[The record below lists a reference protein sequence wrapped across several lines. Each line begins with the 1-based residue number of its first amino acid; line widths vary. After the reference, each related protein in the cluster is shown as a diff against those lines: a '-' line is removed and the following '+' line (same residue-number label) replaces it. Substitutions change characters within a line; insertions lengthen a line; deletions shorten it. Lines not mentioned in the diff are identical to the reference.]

1 MKKGSIALPGQ
12 QLRGVWILCFTNETA
27 YRDIVSCCGHLYR
40 YWVKGLSGQT
50 PPSDQAYQLY
60 AHCCLSSGCSL
71 LWKSEGESF
80 TPSGRAQM
88 WHLKQQWRSRTFMFP
103 LRACLGRS
111 EPDKITSVRL
121 ESPVS
126 SCTQVEVMQRRWR
139 KSRIHVLGESASRMQ
154 TLH

>member
-1 MKKGSIALPGQ
+1 
-12 QLRGVWILCFTNETA
+12 
-27 YRDIVSCCGHLYR
+27 
-40 YWVKGLSGQT
+40 
-50 PPSDQAYQLY
+50 
-60 AHCCLSSGCSL
+60 
-71 LWKSEGESF
+71 
-80 TPSGRAQM
+80 
-88 WHLKQQWRSRTFMFP
+88 MFP

-139 KSRIHVLGESASRMQ
+139 KSRIHLLGESASRMQ